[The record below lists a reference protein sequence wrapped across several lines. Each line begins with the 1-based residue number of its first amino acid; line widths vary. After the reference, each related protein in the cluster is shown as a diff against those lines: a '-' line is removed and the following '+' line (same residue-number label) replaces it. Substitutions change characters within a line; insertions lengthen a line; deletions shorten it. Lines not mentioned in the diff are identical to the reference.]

1 MFIGKFIYEAALSD
15 GYISTRNSVLVMT
28 GAGGSGKT
36 HAKEAISDRPSPSV
50 RHSTALSEDP
60 VTFAIIDA
68 TDGRWKVL
76 DKEQQ
81 ANMLTSAMA
90 SRINQKSNVEITE
103 HIPAPFTS
111 ASPPLPHD
119 ASLAE
124 TNSADCPQ
132 LASITPTLDS
142 VEQVSPSASSE
153 HNPPPLQPGHKE
165 ALRESHHPVKSD
177 IVKRIGQV
185 QTTEPYNYDLVYL
198 FDTGGQPAFHAIL
211 PLFFPLVM
219 FVIFVLKLSERL
231 DHHPKVKFFVRGKA
245 VGASYTSPLSHLDIA
260 QHSFSAIQSQMLAQK
275 HSKGLPKIMIVGTH
289 RDLEWRCSESTTEK
303 NRRLTDIL
311 GSSFQEHLIYRPV
324 EGNSLIFPLDA
335 KHRKQ
340 QDRKVAAEIR
350 QAITEATSVI
360 ERKKTPLRWHILEL
374 ALRKLAEELC
384 RGFLTRVECVVEAAK
399 LDINEQVFDAA
410 LNHFVHLNTILYYRT
425 VLPDVVFIQAQ
436 PLMQKVS
443 ELIQQAHALRGKV
456 PNETTPFDGKLVKFR
471 DQGIVTL
478 DILESFPDGYLKGV
492 FTAADLVKL
501 MEHKLLISPI
511 DESTYFMPVLL
522 LDLTPCEVARHRI
535 GPDSAIAPL
544 SILFPCDLV
553 PTGLFCSLVSSLLSA
568 ATTPQLCLKR
578 NPSDDI
584 DCVASNCIEFSL
596 PDSTGWLV
604 LINAY
609 THLELH
615 LSTPVFI
622 EDLVSICLPLRDKVL
637 CSIAIAMQALHF
649 AELKPHYGFLCE
661 ASTPHAKVKMT
672 PERHWL
678 SRVVFGDHQQ
688 VEVDPPTHPAQL
700 CGGYGWT
707 CSRDPK
713 HVHGVLQKRHTVW
726 LGDQQPSKPA
736 TYCVYTCVI
745 IIRLLLFYCTV
756 HIM

>member
-1 MFIGKFIYEAALSD
+1 MFIEKRTIIIYEAALSD

-36 HAKEAISDRPSPSV
+36 HAKEAISDRPSPSIH
-50 RHSTALSEDP
+50 HSTALCEDP

-81 ANMLTSAMA
+81 ANMLASAMA
-90 SRINQKSNVEITE
+90 SRIKPKSNVELTTE

-124 TNSADCPQ
+124 TNSADGPQ
-132 LASITPTLDS
+132 LVSITPTLDS
-142 VEQVSPSASSE
+142 VEKVSPSDSSE

-165 ALRESHHPVKSD
+165 ALRKSHHPVKSD

-231 DHHPKVKFFVRGKA
+231 DHHPKVNFFVRGKA
-245 VGASYTSPLSHLDIA
+245 VGTSYTSPLSHLEIA
-260 QHSFSAIQSQMLAQK
+260 QHSFSAIQSQMLAHK

-289 RDLEWRCSESTTEK
+289 RDLEWWCSESTTEK

-340 QDRKVAAEIR
+340 EDRKVAAEIR

-374 ALRKLAEELC
+374 ALRKLAEKVC
-384 RGFLTRVECVVEAAK
+384 RGFLTRAECIAEAAK
-399 LDINEQVFDAA
+399 LEINELVFDAA
-410 LNHFVHLNTILYYRT
+410 INHFVYLNTILYYRT

-492 FTAADLVKL
+492 FTAAALVKL

-511 DESTYFMPVLL
+511 DESSYFMPVLL
-522 LDLTPCEVARHRI
+522 QDLTPREVARHRI
-535 GPDSAIAPL
+535 GSDSAIAPL
-544 SILFPCDLV
+544 SILFPCNLV

-568 ATTPQLCLKR
+568 ATPPQLHLKR
-578 NPSDDI
+578 SPSDVME
-584 DCVASNCIEFSL
+584 CVASNCMKFSL
-596 PDSTGWLV
+596 PDNTGWLV

-615 LSTPVFI
+615 LSTPDI
-622 EDLVSICLPLRDKVL
+622 IQDLASICLPLKDKVFF
-637 CSIAIAMQALHF
+637 SISIAMQALHF
-649 AELKPHYGFLCE
+649 NELKPYHGFLCE
-661 ASTPHAKVKMT
+661 ASTPHAKVRVN

-678 SRVVFGDHQQ
+678 GRMVFGDYPQ

-700 CGGYGWT
+700 CGGHGWT
-707 CSRDPK
+707 CSRDPER
-713 HVHGVLQKRHTVW
+713 VHGMLQRRHTVW

-736 TYCVYTCVI
+736 T
-745 IIRLLLFYCTV
+745 
-756 HIM
+756 